1 MLFWPEKNSTKNRG
15 KFGKNC
21 LHEIQEY
28 WNKTWENST
37 PITLAYRL
45 RIKAVLCHL
54 FLKLKSGTCSV
65 KLNLTVYFLA
75 WWYLFG
81 IFFYFSFFFHTV
93 FGFYQTFHSNWEH
106 AVLNRFTVPRILVFR
121 FNSTHFCIY
130 WVLFSA
136 HFCFCVVSVLL
147 LWTQEYVIW
156 CQVGLY
162 LLFVYFFQRLVTL
175 HSSFMLPHFQNLT
188 QACFLPKLHTPTL
201 ERVGK
206 LLHSDEL
213 VFDSDHGWKQLF
225 WVVKICFNGWS
236 SHLKYFPKRRF

>member
-1 MLFWPEKNSTKNRG
+1 
-15 KFGKNC
+15 
-21 LHEIQEY
+21 
-28 WNKTWENST
+28 
-37 PITLAYRL
+37 
-45 RIKAVLCHL
+45 
-54 FLKLKSGTCSV
+54 
-65 KLNLTVYFLA
+65 LA

-81 IFFYFSFFFHTV
+81 IFFYFSVFLHTV
-93 FGFYQTFHSNWEH
+93 FGFYQTFHSNWEQ
-106 AVLNRFTVPRILVFR
+106 AVLDRFIVPRILVFR

-156 CQVGLY
+156 CRVGLY
-162 LLFVYFFQRLVTL
+162 LLFVSFFKDLTHCTHRSWSCIFKTSLRLVFPPNCIPPL
-175 HSSFMLPHFQNLT
+175 LNDSVN
-188 QACFLPKLHTPTL
+188 CCI
-201 ERVGK
+201 
-206 LLHSDEL
+206 LHSDEL